1 VATRNKDLSKGTV
14 FAPKWGIKLNDINR
28 FRHLF
33 GIIIWN
39 NLPTR
44 K

>member
-1 VATRNKDLSKGTV
+1 MATRNKDLSNGMV
-14 FAPKWGIKLNDINR
+14 FAPKWGIKLNDINL

-33 GIIIWN
+33 GKNIWN

-44 K
+44 M